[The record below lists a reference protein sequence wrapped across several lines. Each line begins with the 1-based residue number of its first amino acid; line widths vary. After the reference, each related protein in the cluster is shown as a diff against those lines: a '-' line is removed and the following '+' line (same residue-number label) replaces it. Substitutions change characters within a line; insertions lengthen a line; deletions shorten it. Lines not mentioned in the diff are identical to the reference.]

1 MATAPL
7 ESIEKDRK
15 NISTEA
21 KLAVEAVATDTQ
33 QLAVPTGMMNRIIE
47 FLCIVLAISIST
59 KPYFP

>member
-47 FLCIVLAISIST
+47 FL
-59 KPYFP
+59 